1 MGHIEADDV
10 FRQLRVQSVFFC
22 DLLCTAAFLKLP
34 NRNLDLCGYI
44 VRIDLRRRRGMG
56 NVDPADLDR
65 AAFNFRDCKCDRL
78 VKATRPTA
86 ARVDNHR
93 FSLFQLGILMAV
105 SDGNEVIASHILR
118 QILLFMGHIDVKP
131 TQFKIQKRRETLRP
145 LLIRITSYGMGWRDL
160 LKSVKNT
167 LTVDVSRMEDGVHIR
182 QRRQHLRAEKIMG
195 VRDDTKLHRLLPF
208 TYFSV

>member
-1 MGHIEADDV
+1 MMKK
-10 FRQLRVQSVFFC
+10 
-22 DLLCTAAFLKLP
+22 KL
-34 NRNLDLCGYI
+34 NLFGLMLA
-44 VRIDLRRRRGMG
+44 VLVGMP
-56 NVDPADLDR
+56 VDH
-65 AAFNFRDCKCDRL
+65 KIIGGQI
-78 VKATRPTA
+78 T
-86 ARVDNHR
+86 
-93 FSLFQLGILMAV
+93 G
-105 SDGNEVIASHILR
+105 